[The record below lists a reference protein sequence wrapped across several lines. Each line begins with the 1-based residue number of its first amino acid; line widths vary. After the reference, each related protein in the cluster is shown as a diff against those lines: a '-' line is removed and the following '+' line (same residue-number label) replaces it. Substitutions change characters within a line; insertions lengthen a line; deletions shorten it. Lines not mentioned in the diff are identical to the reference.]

1 MGFLR
6 DPAAG
11 KAGDPSAE
19 SRSRQGIWR
28 MPQCGVPLGYRKLQ
42 VQLLIFIPT
51 KTTLP
56 RELLRPRQRPRKI
69 EFSYVKL
76 DFYDEAGVFAV
87 LELLQGVKNVLVVYK
102 LKVVLVSYSTI
113 P

>member
-1 MGFLR
+1 MYLSVYGTMDL
-6 DPAAG
+6 
-11 KAGDPSAE
+11 
-19 SRSRQGIWR
+19 
-28 MPQCGVPLGYRKLQ
+28 CVH

-51 KTTLP
+51 KLHVPLP

-87 LELLQGVKNVLVVYK
+87 LELLQGVKNVLVV
-102 LKVVLVSYSTI
+102 
-113 P
+113 